1 MVSRWG
7 GSLQILFIDS
17 DWCLALPGSVAGCRG
32 RLGERE
38 APWGSSDPAPCIL
51 GVCASRP
58 YTSLSF

>member
-1 MVSRWG
+1 MVSLGG

-17 DWCLALPGSVAGCRG
+17 DWCPALPGSVAGCRG

-51 GVCASRP
+51 GVCISRSC
-58 YTSLSF
+58 TSLSF